1 MLSTLRTLLPYLLR
15 YRWRYAGGLTA
26 LLFRGVL
33 AAGVPLLIGRAVDQ
47 LAAGE
52 QEAAVNSMLL
62 ALGIAAGK
70 GIAQYAMRWIL
81 ITISRD
87 IEYDLRNDISA
98 HLVTL
103 DRTFYERYRTG
114 DLMARV
120 TNDLAQVRSLLGPGL
135 MYTAEI
141 GVVIATVLS
150 IMAWTDWLLT
160 LVIFAPMPLI
170 SLAVGHFGRRTHEQF
185 QTVQKRFSGI
195 SVRVQEHLAGLRML
209 RAYNQG
215 PAEVGR
221 FAAANADYVEASL
234 GLVRIWRSFYPLL
247 ELLVGLTGISLL
259 GFGSW
264 RVLQGAMT
272 VGTFTMFIY
281 FLAMLAWPMIG
292 MGVVVNITQRGIAS
306 LGRLNELL
314 NHRPRIADAPGVLGS
329 QVHIRGSIK
338 WQSVSVQYPRA
349 TGYAVRD
356 VSLSVLEGMS
366 LAVIGPVGSGKSTL
380 ASLVPRLYD
389 PTHGELMI
397 DGVDVRQ
404 LPLEALRKQ
413 VGYVSQETFLSSRPI
428 ADNIRLWRPDASM
441 EEVAEAARLALLDT
455 DEDNFPDGL
464 DTLVGERGITL
475 SGGQKQRV
483 AMARAL
489 LCDPAIVVLDD
500 STSSLDAETEHVLL
514 ERMRRA
520 TRERTLLIVTHRV
533 SSARLA
539 DRVAVMDAG
548 RIVDIGSHRTLLARG
563 GLYARIHERQRI
575 EEELAKP

>member
-1 MLSTLRTLLPYLLR
+1 MLAALRTLVPYLLR

-33 AAGVPLLIGRAVDQ
+33 AAAVPLLIGRAVDE
-47 LAAGE
+47 LAAGQ
-52 QEAAVNSMLL
+52 QEAAVNAVWLL
-62 ALGIAAGK
+62 LGIAACK

-87 IEYDLRNDISA
+87 IEYDLRNDLSA

-103 DRTFYERYRTG
+103 DRAFYERYRTG

-141 GVVIATVLS
+141 AVVIAAVLS

-170 SLAVGHFGRRTHEQF
+170 SLVVGYFGRRTHEQF
-185 QTVQKRFSGI
+185 QTVQQRFSGI

-221 FAAANADYVEASL
+221 FAAANSDYVAASL
-234 GLVRIWRSFYPLL
+234 GLIRIWRTFYPLL
-247 ELLVGLTGISLL
+247 ELLVGLTGIGLL

-264 RVLQGAMT
+264 RVLQGEMT

-292 MGVVVNITQRGIAS
+292 MGVVVNITQRGVAS

-314 NHRPRIADAPGVLGS
+314 NHRPRIADGPDTSRSHEYV
-329 QVHIRGSIK
+329 RGTIE
-338 WQSVSVQYPRA
+338 WRSVSVQYPNA
-349 TGYAVRD
+349 SGPAVRD
-356 VSLSVLEGMS
+356 VSLSVQEGES
-366 LAVIGPVGSGKSTL
+366 LAIIGPVGSGKSTL

-389 PTHGELMI
+389 PTQGEVLI
-397 DGVDVRQ
+397 EGISVRR
-404 LPLEALRKQ
+404 LPLDVLRKQ
-413 VGYVSQETFLSSRPI
+413 IGYVPQETFLFSRSI
-428 ADNIRLWRPDASM
+428 ADNIRLGRPDASAD
-441 EEVAEAARLALLDT
+441 EVREAARVSLLGT

-483 AMARAL
+483 ALARAL
-489 LCDPAIVVLDD
+489 VRDPTVAVLDD
-500 STSSLDAETEHVLL
+500 ATSSLDAETEHALL
-514 ERMRRA
+514 ERMRLA
-520 TRERTLLIVTHRV
+520 TRNRTLLIVTHRV

-539 DRVAVMDAG
+539 DRIAVMDAG
-548 RIVDIGSHRTLLARG
+548 QVVDVGSHEELLARG

-575 EEELAKP
+575 EEELSKP

>member
-1 MLSTLRTLLPYLLR
+1 MLTTLRTLAPYLFR
-15 YRWRYAGGLTA
+15 YRWRYAGGFTA

-33 AAGVPLLIGRAVDQ
+33 AAGVPLLIGYAVDQ

-52 QEAAVNSMLL
+52 REAAVKAVWLL
-62 ALGIAAGK
+62 LGVAACK

-81 ITISRD
+81 IKISRD
-87 IEYDLRNDISA
+87 IEYDLRNDLSA

-141 GVVIATVLS
+141 GVVMASVLS

-170 SLAVGHFGRRTHEQF
+170 SMVVGYFGRRTHEQF
-185 QTVQKRFSGI
+185 QTVQQRFSGI
-195 SVRVQEHLAGLRML
+195 SVRVQEHVAGLRML

-215 PAEVGR
+215 PAEVRR
-221 FAAANADYVEASL
+221 FAAANADYLEASL
-234 GLVRIWRSFYPLL
+234 GLIRIWRSFYPLL
-247 ELLVGLTGISLL
+247 ELLVGLAGIGLL

-264 RVLQGAMT
+264 RVLQGEMT

-292 MGVVVNITQRGIAS
+292 MGVVVNITQRGVAS

-314 NHRPRIADAPGVLGS
+314 NHRPRIADAPDALRSYEHV
-329 QVHIRGSIK
+329 RGAIN
-338 WQSVSVQYPRA
+338 WRAVSVQYPNASGR
-349 TGYAVRD
+349 AVRD
-356 VSLSVLEGMS
+356 VSLSVREGES
-366 LAVIGPVGSGKSTL
+366 LAIIGPVGSGKSTL

-389 PTHGELMI
+389 PTQGEILI
-397 DGVDVRQ
+397 EGLSVRR
-404 LPLEALRKQ
+404 LPLDVLRKQ
-413 VGYVSQETFLSSRPI
+413 IGYVPQETFLFSRTI
-428 ADNIRLWRPDASM
+428 ADNIRLGRPDASSD
-441 EEVAEAARLALLDT
+441 EVREAARISLLGT
-455 DEDNFPDGL
+455 EEDNFPDGL

-483 AMARAL
+483 ALARAVVR
-489 LCDPAIVVLDD
+489 DPSVVVLDD
-500 STSSLDAETEHVLL
+500 ATSSLDAETEHALL
-514 ERMRRA
+514 ERLRRA
-520 TRERTLLIVTHRV
+520 TRNRTLLIVTHRV

-539 DRVAVMDAG
+539 DRIAVMQAG
-548 RIVDIGSHRTLLARG
+548 QVVDSGSHEELLARG
-563 GLYARIHERQRI
+563 GLYARIHERQLI
-575 EEELAKP
+575 EEELARP

>member
-1 MLSTLRTLLPYLLR
+1 MLATLRTLFPYLLR

-52 QEAAVNSMLL
+52 QEAAVNSVLL
-62 ALGIAAGK
+62 VLGVAGGK

-141 GVVIATVLS
+141 GVVIAAVLS

-185 QTVQKRFSGI
+185 QIVQKRFSGI

-215 PAEVGR
+215 PNEVGR

-281 FLAMLAWPMIG
+281 FVAMLAWPMIG
-292 MGVVVNITQRGIAS
+292 MGVVVNITQRGVAS
-306 LGRLNELL
+306 LGRLRELL
-314 NHRPRIADAPGVLGS
+314 NYRPRIADAPDALRSYDYVRGVIEWRA
-329 QVHIRGSIK
+329 VC
-338 WQSVSVQYPRA
+338 VQYPNA
-349 TGYAVRD
+349 SGQAVRD
-356 VSLSVLEGMS
+356 VSLSVQEGES
-366 LAVIGPVGSGKSTL
+366 LAIIGPVGSGKSTL

-389 PTHGELMI
+389 PTRGEVLLEGI
-397 DGVDVRQ
+397 SVRR
-404 LPLEALRKQ
+404 LPLDVLRKQ
-413 VGYVSQETFLSSRPI
+413 IGYVPQETFLFSRTI
-428 ADNIRLWRPDASM
+428 ADNIRLGRPDASA
-441 EEVAEAARLALLDT
+441 EEVREAANVSLLGT

-483 AMARAL
+483 ALARAL
-489 LCDPAIVVLDD
+489 LRDPSVLVLDD
-500 STSSLDAETEHVLL
+500 ATSSLDAETEHALL
-514 ERMRRA
+514 ERMRKA
-520 TRERTLLIVTHRV
+520 TRNRTLLLVTHRV

-539 DRVAVMDAG
+539 DRIAVMDAG
-548 RIVDIGSHRTLLARG
+548 RVVDFGSHEELLARG

>member
-1 MLSTLRTLLPYLLR
+1 MLATLRTLVPYLLR

-33 AAGVPLLIGRAVDQ
+33 AAGVPLLIGHAVDQ
-47 LAAGE
+47 LAAGQ
-52 QEAAVNSMLL
+52 QEAAVNAVWLL
-62 ALGIAAGK
+62 LGVAACK

-87 IEYDLRNDISA
+87 IEYDLRNDLSA
-98 HLVTL
+98 HMVTL

-114 DLMARV
+114 DLMARA

-141 GVVIATVLS
+141 GVVIAAVLS

-160 LVIFAPMPLI
+160 LVIVAPMPLI
-170 SLAVGHFGRRTHEQF
+170 SLVVGYFGRRTHEQF
-185 QTVQKRFSGI
+185 QSVQRRFSGI

-221 FAAANADYVEASL
+221 FASANADYLEASL
-234 GLVRIWRSFYPLL
+234 GLIRIWRSFYPLL
-247 ELLVGLTGISLL
+247 ELLVGLTGIGLL

-264 RVLQGAMT
+264 RVLQGEMT

-281 FLAMLAWPMIG
+281 FLAMLTWPMIG
-292 MGVVVNITQRGIAS
+292 MGVVVNITQRGVAS

-314 NHRPRIADAPGVLGS
+314 HYRPRIADAADASPSDGHVG
-329 QVHIRGSIK
+329 GSID
-338 WQSVSVQYPRA
+338 WRAVSVQYPTA
-349 TGYAVRD
+349 SGYAVRD
-356 VSLSVLEGMS
+356 VSLSVPEGES
-366 LAVIGPVGSGKSTL
+366 LAIIGPVGSGKSTL
-380 ASLVPRLYD
+380 ASLVARLYD
-389 PTHGELMI
+389 PTQGETLI
-397 DGVDVRQ
+397 AGVDVRR
-404 LPLEALRKQ
+404 LPLEALRKRI
-413 VGYVSQETFLSSRPI
+413 GYVPQETFLFSRTI
-428 ADNIRLWRPDASM
+428 ADNIRLGRPDASPD
-441 EEVAEAARLALLDT
+441 EVREAARISLLGT

-464 DTLVGERGITL
+464 ETLVGERGITL

-483 AMARAL
+483 ALARAL
-489 LCDPAIVVLDD
+489 VTDPSVVVLDD
-500 STSSLDAETEHVLL
+500 ATSSLDAETEHELL
-514 ERMRRA
+514 ERMRQA
-520 TRERTLLIVTHRV
+520 TRKRTLLIVTHRV

-539 DRVAVMDAG
+539 DRIAVMDAG
-548 RIVDIGSHRTLLARG
+548 QVVDTGSHEELLARG

>member
-52 QEAAVNSMLL
+52 QEAAVNSALL
-62 ALGIAAGK
+62 VLAVAACK

-87 IEYDLRNDISA
+87 IEFDLRNDISA

-221 FAAANADYVEASL
+221 FAAANAEYVEASL

-292 MGVVVNITQRGIAS
+292 MGVVVNITQRGVAS

-314 NHRPRIADAPGVLGS
+314 NYRPRIADAPGVLRS
-329 QVHIRGSIK
+329 QHHVRGSIK
-338 WQSVSVQYPRA
+338 WKSVSVQYPRA
-349 TGYAVRD
+349 SGYAVRD

-366 LAVIGPVGSGKSTL
+366 LAIIGPVGSGKSTL

-389 PTHGELMI
+389 PTHGEVVI
-397 DGVDVRQ
+397 DDVDVRQ
-404 LPLEALRKQ
+404 LPLQALRRQ
-413 VGYVSQETFLSSRPI
+413 VGYVPQETFLFSRSI
-428 ADNIRLWRPDASM
+428 ADNIRLGRPDASM
-441 EEVAEAARLALLDT
+441 EEVAEAARLSLLDT

-483 AMARAL
+483 ALARAL
-489 LCDPAIVVLDD
+489 LRDPAIVVLDD

-539 DRVAVMDAG
+539 DRIAVMDAG
-548 RIVDIGSHRTLLARG
+548 RVVDTGSHRTLLARG

>member
-1 MLSTLRTLLPYLLR
+1 MLATLRTLVPYLLR

-33 AAGVPLLIGRAVDQ
+33 AAGVPLLIGHAVDQ
-47 LAAGE
+47 LAAGQ
-52 QEAAVNSMLL
+52 QEAAVNAVWLL
-62 ALGIAAGK
+62 LGVAACK

-87 IEYDLRNDISA
+87 IEYDLRNDLSA
-98 HLVTL
+98 HMVTL

-114 DLMARV
+114 DLMARA

-141 GVVIATVLS
+141 GVVIAAVLS

-160 LVIFAPMPLI
+160 LVIVAPMPLI
-170 SLAVGHFGRRTHEQF
+170 SLVVGYFGRRTHEQF
-185 QTVQKRFSGI
+185 QSVQRRFSGI

-221 FAAANADYVEASL
+221 FASANADYLEASL
-234 GLVRIWRSFYPLL
+234 GLIRIWRSFYPLL
-247 ELLVGLTGISLL
+247 ELLVGLTGIGLL

-264 RVLQGAMT
+264 RVLQGEMT

-281 FLAMLAWPMIG
+281 FLAMLTWPMIG
-292 MGVVVNITQRGIAS
+292 MGVVVNITQRGVAS

-314 NHRPRIADAPGVLGS
+314 HYRPRIADAADASPSDGHVG
-329 QVHIRGSIK
+329 GSID
-338 WQSVSVQYPRA
+338 WRAVSVQYPTA
-349 TGYAVRD
+349 SGYAVRD
-356 VSLSVLEGMS
+356 VSLSVPEGES
-366 LAVIGPVGSGKSTL
+366 LAIIGPVGSGKSTL
-380 ASLVPRLYD
+380 ASLVARLYD
-389 PTHGELMI
+389 PTQGETLI
-397 DGVDVRQ
+397 AGVDVRR
-404 LPLEALRKQ
+404 LPLEALRKRI
-413 VGYVSQETFLSSRPI
+413 GYVPQETFLFSRTI
-428 ADNIRLWRPDASM
+428 ADNIRLGRPDASPD
-441 EEVAEAARLALLDT
+441 EVREAARISLLGT

-464 DTLVGERGITL
+464 ETLVGERGITL

-483 AMARAL
+483 ALARAL
-489 LCDPAIVVLDD
+489 VTDPSVVVLDD
-500 STSSLDAETEHVLL
+500 ATSSLDAETEHELL
-514 ERMRRA
+514 ERMRQA
-520 TRERTLLIVTHRV
+520 TRKRTLLIVTHRV

-539 DRVAVMDAG
+539 DRIAVMDAG
-548 RIVDIGSHRTLLARG
+548 QVVDTGSHEELLARG
-563 GLYARIHERQRI
+563 DLYARIHERQRI

>member
-1 MLSTLRTLLPYLLR
+1 MLATLRTLLPYLLS

-33 AAGVPLLIGRAVDQ
+33 AAAVPLLIGRAVDQ

-62 ALGIAAGK
+62 ALGVAASK

-221 FAAANADYVEASL
+221 FAYANADYVEASL

-281 FLAMLAWPMIG
+281 YLAMLAWPMIG
-292 MGVVVNITQRGIAS
+292 MGVVVNITQRGVAS

-314 NHRPRIADAPGVLGS
+314 NHRPRIADAPGVLRS
-329 QVHIRGSIK
+329 HEQFRGSIE
-338 WQSVSVQYPRA
+338 WRSVGVQYPRA
-349 TGYAVRD
+349 SRHAVQD
-356 VSLSVLEGMS
+356 VNLSVQEGRS
-366 LAVIGPVGSGKSTL
+366 LAIIGPVGSGKSTL

-389 PTHGELMI
+389 PTHGAVLI
-397 DGVDVRQ
+397 DGVDIRQ
-404 LPLEALRKQ
+404 LPLEALRKH
-413 VGYVSQETFLSSRPI
+413 VGYVPQETFLFSRSI
-428 ADNIRLWRPDASM
+428 ADNIRLGRPDASA
-441 EEVAEAARLALLDT
+441 EEVAEAARLSLLDT
-455 DEDNFPDGL
+455 DEDNFPDRL

-483 AMARAL
+483 ALARAL
-489 LCDPAIVVLDD
+489 LRDPAVLVLDD
-500 STSSLDAETEHVLL
+500 STSSLDAETEHTLL
-514 ERMRRA
+514 KRLRRA

-539 DRVAVMDAG
+539 DRIAVLDAG
-548 RIVDIGSHRTLLARG
+548 RVVDTGSHSRLLARG

>member
-1 MLSTLRTLLPYLLR
+1 MLATLRTLVPYLLR

-33 AAGVPLLIGRAVDQ
+33 AAAVPLLIGRAVDE
-47 LAAGE
+47 LAAGQ
-52 QEAAVNSMLL
+52 QEAAVNTVWLL
-62 ALGIAAGK
+62 LGIAACK

-87 IEYDLRNDISA
+87 IEYDLRNDLSA

-103 DRTFYERYRTG
+103 DRAFYERYRTG

-141 GVVIATVLS
+141 TVVIAAVLS

-170 SLAVGHFGRRTHEQF
+170 SLVVGYFGRRTHEQF
-185 QTVQKRFSGI
+185 QTVQQRFSGI

-221 FAAANADYVEASL
+221 FAAANSDYVAASL
-234 GLVRIWRSFYPLL
+234 GLIRIWRTFYPLL
-247 ELLVGLTGISLL
+247 ELLVGLTGIGLL

-264 RVLQGAMT
+264 RVLQGEMT

-292 MGVVVNITQRGIAS
+292 MGVVVNITQRGVAS

-314 NHRPRIADAPGVLGS
+314 NHRPRIADGLDVS
-329 QVHIRGSIK
+329 RSHEYVRGTIE
-338 WQSVSVQYPRA
+338 WRAVSVQYPNA
-349 TGYAVRD
+349 SGQAVRD
-356 VSLSVLEGMS
+356 VSLSVQEGES
-366 LAVIGPVGSGKSTL
+366 LAIIGPVGSGKSTL

-389 PTHGELMI
+389 PTQGEVLI
-397 DGVDVRQ
+397 EGVSVRR
-404 LPLEALRKQ
+404 LPLDVLRRQ
-413 VGYVSQETFLSSRPI
+413 IGYVPQETFLFSRTI
-428 ADNIRLWRPDASM
+428 ADNIRLGRPDASAD
-441 EEVAEAARLALLDT
+441 EVREAARVSLLGT

-483 AMARAL
+483 ALARAL
-489 LCDPAIVVLDD
+489 VRDPSVAVLDD
-500 STSSLDAETEHVLL
+500 ATSSLDAETEHALL
-514 ERMRRA
+514 ERMRLA
-520 TRERTLLIVTHRV
+520 TRNRTLLIVTHRV

-539 DRVAVMDAG
+539 DRIAVMDAG
-548 RIVDIGSHRTLLARG
+548 QVVDVGSHEELLARG

-575 EEELAKP
+575 EEELSKP

>member
-1 MLSTLRTLLPYLLR
+1 LLATLRTLVPYLFR
-15 YRWRYAGGLTA
+15 YRWRYAGGFTA

-33 AAGVPLLIGRAVDQ
+33 AAGVPLLIGYAVDQ

-52 QEAAVNSMLL
+52 REAAVKAVWLL
-62 ALGIAAGK
+62 LGVAACK

-81 ITISRD
+81 IRISRD
-87 IEYDLRNDISA
+87 IEYDLRNDLSA

-141 GVVIATVLS
+141 GVVMAAVLS

-170 SLAVGHFGRRTHEQF
+170 SVVVGYFGRRTHEQF
-185 QTVQKRFSGI
+185 QTVQRRFSGI

-215 PAEVGR
+215 PAEVRR
-221 FAAANADYVEASL
+221 FAAANADYLEASR
-234 GLVRIWRSFYPLL
+234 GLIRIWRSFYPLL
-247 ELLVGLTGISLL
+247 ELLVGLAGIGLL

-264 RVLQGAMT
+264 RVLQGEMT

-292 MGVVVNITQRGIAS
+292 MGVVVNITQRGAAS

-314 NHRPRIADAPGVLGS
+314 NHRPRIADAPDALRSHDYV
-329 QVHIRGSIK
+329 RGTIN
-338 WQSVSVQYPRA
+338 WQAVSVQYPNASGR
-349 TGYAVRD
+349 AVRD
-356 VSLSVLEGMS
+356 VSLSLREGES
-366 LAVIGPVGSGKSTL
+366 LAIIGPVGSGKSTL

-389 PTHGELMI
+389 PTQGEVLI
-397 DGVDVRQ
+397 EGISARR
-404 LPLEALRKQ
+404 LPLDVLRKQ
-413 VGYVSQETFLSSRPI
+413 IGFVPQETFLFSRTI
-428 ADNIRLWRPDASM
+428 ADNIRLGRPEASDD
-441 EEVAEAARLALLDT
+441 EVREAARISLLGT

-483 AMARAL
+483 ALARAL
-489 LCDPAIVVLDD
+489 VRDPSVVVLDD
-500 STSSLDAETEHVLL
+500 TTSSLDAETEHALL
-514 ERMRRA
+514 RRMRRA
-520 TRERTLLIVTHRV
+520 TRNRTLLIVTHRV

-539 DRVAVMDAG
+539 DRIAVMDAG
-548 RIVDIGSHRTLLARG
+548 QVVDSGSHEELLARG
-563 GLYARIHERQRI
+563 GLYARIHERQLI

>member
-1 MLSTLRTLLPYLLR
+1 MLATLRTLFPYLLR

-52 QEAAVNSMLL
+52 QEAAVNSVLL
-62 ALGIAAGK
+62 ALGVAAGK

-185 QTVQKRFSGI
+185 QAVQKRFSGI

-292 MGVVVNITQRGIAS
+292 MGVVVNITQRGVAS

-314 NHRPRIADAPGVLGS
+314 NHRSRIADAPGVLRS
-329 QVHIRGSIK
+329 QEPVRGTIE
-338 WQSVSVQYPRA
+338 WHSVSVQFPRVSA
-349 TGYAVRD
+349 YAVRE

-366 LAVIGPVGSGKSTL
+366 LAIIGPVGSGKSTL

-389 PTHGELMI
+389 PTHGEVVI
-397 DGVDVRQ
+397 DGVDVRR

-413 VGYVSQETFLSSRPI
+413 VGYVPQETFLFSRSI
-428 ADNIRLWRPDASM
+428 ADNIRLGRPDASM
-441 EEVAEAARLALLDT
+441 EEVSEAARLSLLDT

-483 AMARAL
+483 ALARAL
-489 LCDPAIVVLDD
+489 LRDPAIVVLDD
-500 STSSLDAETEHVLL
+500 ATSSLDAETEHALL
-514 ERMRRA
+514 ERMRHA

-539 DRVAVMDAG
+539 DRIAVMDAG
-548 RIVDIGSHRTLLARG
+548 RIVDSGSHRSLLARG

>member
-1 MLSTLRTLLPYLLR
+1 MLAALRTLVPYLLR

-33 AAGVPLLIGRAVDQ
+33 AAAVPLLIGRAVDE
-47 LAAGE
+47 LAAGQ
-52 QEAAVNSMLL
+52 QEAAVNTVWLL
-62 ALGIAAGK
+62 LGIAACK

-87 IEYDLRNDISA
+87 IEYDLRNDLSA

-103 DRTFYERYRTG
+103 DRAFYERYRTG

-141 GVVIATVLS
+141 TVVIAAVLS

-170 SLAVGHFGRRTHEQF
+170 SLVVGYFGRRTHEQF
-185 QTVQKRFSGI
+185 QTVQQRFSGI

-221 FAAANADYVEASL
+221 FAAANSDYVAASL
-234 GLVRIWRSFYPLL
+234 GLIRIWRTFYPLL
-247 ELLVGLTGISLL
+247 ELLVGLTGIGLL

-264 RVLQGAMT
+264 RVLQGEMT

-292 MGVVVNITQRGIAS
+292 MGVVVNITQRGVAS

-314 NHRPRIADAPGVLGS
+314 NHRPRIADGLDVS
-329 QVHIRGSIK
+329 RSHEYVRGTIE
-338 WQSVSVQYPRA
+338 WRAVSVQYPNA
-349 TGYAVRD
+349 SGQAVRD
-356 VSLSVLEGMS
+356 VSLSVQEGES
-366 LAVIGPVGSGKSTL
+366 LAIIGPVGSGKSTL

-389 PTHGELMI
+389 PTQGEVLI
-397 DGVDVRQ
+397 EGVSVRR
-404 LPLEALRKQ
+404 LPLDVLRRQ
-413 VGYVSQETFLSSRPI
+413 IGYVPQETFLFSRTI
-428 ADNIRLWRPDASM
+428 ADNIRLGRPDASAD
-441 EEVAEAARLALLDT
+441 EVREAARVSLLGT

-483 AMARAL
+483 ALARAL
-489 LCDPAIVVLDD
+489 VRDPSVAVLDD
-500 STSSLDAETEHVLL
+500 ATSSLDAETEHALL
-514 ERMRRA
+514 ERMRLA
-520 TRERTLLIVTHRV
+520 TRNRTLLIVTHRV

-539 DRVAVMDAG
+539 DRIAVMDAG
-548 RIVDIGSHRTLLARG
+548 RVVDVGSHEELLARG

-575 EEELAKP
+575 EEELSKP

>member
-1 MLSTLRTLLPYLLR
+1 MLAALRTLVPYLLR

-33 AAGVPLLIGRAVDQ
+33 AAAVPLLIGRAVDE
-47 LAAGE
+47 LAAGQ
-52 QEAAVNSMLL
+52 QEAAVNTVWLL
-62 ALGIAAGK
+62 LGIAACK

-87 IEYDLRNDISA
+87 IEYDLRNDLSA

-103 DRTFYERYRTG
+103 DRAFYERYRTG

-141 GVVIATVLS
+141 TVVIAAVLS

-170 SLAVGHFGRRTHEQF
+170 SLVVGYFGRRTHEQF
-185 QTVQKRFSGI
+185 QTVQQRFSGI

-221 FAAANADYVEASL
+221 FDAANSDYVAASL
-234 GLVRIWRSFYPLL
+234 GLIRIWRTFYPLL
-247 ELLVGLTGISLL
+247 ELLVGLTGIGLL

-264 RVLQGAMT
+264 RVLQGEMT

-292 MGVVVNITQRGIAS
+292 MGVVVNITQRGVAS

-314 NHRPRIADAPGVLGS
+314 NHRPRIADGLDVS
-329 QVHIRGSIK
+329 RSHEYVRGTIE
-338 WQSVSVQYPRA
+338 WRSVSVQYPNA
-349 TGYAVRD
+349 SGQAVRD
-356 VSLSVLEGMS
+356 VSLSVREGES
-366 LAVIGPVGSGKSTL
+366 LAIIGPVGSGKSTL

-389 PTHGELMI
+389 PTQGEVLI
-397 DGVDVRQ
+397 EGVSVRR
-404 LPLEALRKQ
+404 LPLDVLRRQ
-413 VGYVSQETFLSSRPI
+413 IGYVPQETFLFSRTI
-428 ADNIRLWRPDASM
+428 ADNIRLGRPDASAD
-441 EEVAEAARLALLDT
+441 EVREAARVSLLGT

-483 AMARAL
+483 ALARAL
-489 LCDPAIVVLDD
+489 VRDPSVAVLDD
-500 STSSLDAETEHVLL
+500 ATSSLDAETEHALL
-514 ERMRRA
+514 ERMRLA
-520 TRERTLLIVTHRV
+520 TRNRTLLIVTHRV

-539 DRVAVMDAG
+539 DRIAVMDAG
-548 RIVDIGSHRTLLARG
+548 RVVDVGSHEELLARG

-575 EEELAKP
+575 EEELSKP

>member
-1 MLSTLRTLLPYLLR
+1 MLATLRTLVPYLFR
-15 YRWRYAGGLTA
+15 YRWRYAGGFTA

-33 AAGVPLLIGRAVDQ
+33 AAGVPLLIGYAVDQ

-52 QEAAVNSMLL
+52 REAAVKAVWLL
-62 ALGIAAGK
+62 LGVAACK

-81 ITISRD
+81 IKISRD
-87 IEYDLRNDISA
+87 IEYDLRNDLSA

-141 GVVIATVLS
+141 GVVMATVLS

-170 SLAVGHFGRRTHEQF
+170 SLVVGYFGRRTHEQF
-185 QTVQKRFSGI
+185 QTVQQRFSGI

-215 PAEVGR
+215 PAEVRR

-234 GLVRIWRSFYPLL
+234 GLIRIWRRFYPLL
-247 ELLVGLTGISLL
+247 ELLVGLAGIGLL

-264 RVLQGAMT
+264 RVLQGEMS

-292 MGVVVNITQRGIAS
+292 MGVVVNITQRGVAS
-306 LGRLNELL
+306 LGRLNELS
-314 NHRPRIADAPGVLGS
+314 NHRPRIADAPDALRSYEYV
-329 QVHIRGSIK
+329 RGEIN
-338 WQSVSVQYPRA
+338 WQDVSFQYPNASDR
-349 TGYAVRD
+349 AVRD
-356 VSLSVLEGMS
+356 VSLSVREGES
-366 LAVIGPVGSGKSTL
+366 LAIIGPVGSGKSTL

-389 PTHGELMI
+389 PTQGEILI
-397 DGVDVRQ
+397 DGISARR
-404 LPLEALRKQ
+404 LPLDVLRGQ
-413 VGYVSQETFLSSRPI
+413 IGYVPQETFLFSRTI
-428 ADNIRLWRPDASM
+428 ADNIRLGRPDASADD
-441 EEVAEAARLALLDT
+441 VREAARISLLGT

-464 DTLVGERGITL
+464 NTLVGERGITL

-483 AMARAL
+483 ALARAL
-489 LCDPAIVVLDD
+489 VRDPSVVVLDD
-500 STSSLDAETEHVLL
+500 ATSSLDAETEHALL
-514 ERMRRA
+514 EGMRRA
-520 TRERTLLIVTHRV
+520 TRNRTLLIVTHRV

-539 DRVAVMDAG
+539 DRIAVMDAG
-548 RIVDIGSHRTLLARG
+548 RVVDSGSHEELLARG
-563 GLYARIHERQRI
+563 GLYARIHERQLI

>member
-1 MLSTLRTLLPYLLR
+1 MLAALRTLVPYLLR

-33 AAGVPLLIGRAVDQ
+33 AAAVPLLIGRAVDE
-47 LAAGE
+47 LAAGQ
-52 QEAAVNSMLL
+52 QEAAVNTVWLL
-62 ALGIAAGK
+62 LGIAACK

-87 IEYDLRNDISA
+87 IEYDLRNDLSA

-103 DRTFYERYRTG
+103 DRAFYERYRTG

-141 GVVIATVLS
+141 TVVIAAVLS

-170 SLAVGHFGRRTHEQF
+170 SLVVGYFGRRTHEQF
-185 QTVQKRFSGI
+185 QTVQQRFSGI

-221 FAAANADYVEASL
+221 FAAANSDYVAASL
-234 GLVRIWRSFYPLL
+234 GLIRIWRTFYPLL
-247 ELLVGLTGISLL
+247 ELLVGLTGIGLL

-264 RVLQGAMT
+264 RVLQGEMT

-292 MGVVVNITQRGIAS
+292 MGVVVNITQRGVAS

-314 NHRPRIADAPGVLGS
+314 NHRSRIADGLDVS
-329 QVHIRGSIK
+329 RSHEYVRGTIE
-338 WQSVSVQYPRA
+338 WRAVSVQYPNA
-349 TGYAVRD
+349 SGQAVRD
-356 VSLSVLEGMS
+356 VSLSVQEGES
-366 LAVIGPVGSGKSTL
+366 LAIIGPVGSGKSTL

-389 PTHGELMI
+389 PTQGEVLI
-397 DGVDVRQ
+397 EGVSVRR
-404 LPLEALRKQ
+404 LPLDVLRRQ
-413 VGYVSQETFLSSRPI
+413 IGYVPQETFLFSRTI
-428 ADNIRLWRPDASM
+428 ADNIRLGRPDASAD
-441 EEVAEAARLALLDT
+441 EVREAARVSLLGT

-483 AMARAL
+483 ALARAL
-489 LCDPAIVVLDD
+489 VRDPSVAVLDD
-500 STSSLDAETEHVLL
+500 ATSSLDAETEHALL
-514 ERMRRA
+514 ERMRLA
-520 TRERTLLIVTHRV
+520 TRNRTLLIVTHRV

-539 DRVAVMDAG
+539 DRIAVMDTG
-548 RIVDIGSHRTLLARG
+548 RVVDVGSHEELLARG

-575 EEELAKP
+575 EEELSKP

>member
-1 MLSTLRTLLPYLLR
+1 MLAALRTLVPYLLR

-33 AAGVPLLIGRAVDQ
+33 AAAVPLLIGRAVDE
-47 LAAGE
+47 LAAGQ
-52 QEAAVNSMLL
+52 QEAAVNTVWLL
-62 ALGIAAGK
+62 LGIAACK

-87 IEYDLRNDISA
+87 IEYDLRNDLSA

-103 DRTFYERYRTG
+103 DRAFYERYRTG

-141 GVVIATVLS
+141 TVVIAAVLS

-170 SLAVGHFGRRTHEQF
+170 SLVVGYFGRRTHEQF
-185 QTVQKRFSGI
+185 QTVQQRFSGI

-221 FAAANADYVEASL
+221 FAAANSDYVAASL
-234 GLVRIWRSFYPLL
+234 GLIRIWRTFYPLL
-247 ELLVGLTGISLL
+247 ELLVGLTGIGLL

-264 RVLQGAMT
+264 RVLQGEMT

-292 MGVVVNITQRGIAS
+292 MGVVVNITQRGVAS

-314 NHRPRIADAPGVLGS
+314 NHRPRIADGLDVS
-329 QVHIRGSIK
+329 RSHEYVRGTIE
-338 WQSVSVQYPRA
+338 WRAVSVQYPNA
-349 TGYAVRD
+349 SGQAVRD
-356 VSLSVLEGMS
+356 VSLSVQEGES
-366 LAVIGPVGSGKSTL
+366 LAIIGPVGSGKSTL

-389 PTHGELMI
+389 PTQGEVLI
-397 DGVDVRQ
+397 EGVSVRR
-404 LPLEALRKQ
+404 LPLDVLRRQ
-413 VGYVSQETFLSSRPI
+413 IGYVPQETFLFSRTI
-428 ADNIRLWRPDASM
+428 ADNIRLGRPDASAD
-441 EEVAEAARLALLDT
+441 EVREAARVSLLGT

-483 AMARAL
+483 ALARAL
-489 LCDPAIVVLDD
+489 VRDPSVAVLDD
-500 STSSLDAETEHVLL
+500 ATSSLDAETEHALL
-514 ERMRRA
+514 ERMRLA
-520 TRERTLLIVTHRV
+520 TRNRTLLIVTHRV

-539 DRVAVMDAG
+539 DRIAVMDAG
-548 RIVDIGSHRTLLARG
+548 QVVDVGSHEELLARG

-575 EEELAKP
+575 EEELSKP

>member
-1 MLSTLRTLLPYLLR
+1 MLATLRTLFPYLLR

-33 AAGVPLLIGRAVDQ
+33 AAGVPMLIGRAVDQ

-52 QEAAVNSMLL
+52 QRAAVNSVLL
-62 ALGIAAGK
+62 ALGVAACK
-70 GIAQYAMRWIL
+70 GIAQYAMRWLL

-185 QTVQKRFSGI
+185 QAVQKRFSEI

-215 PAEVGR
+215 PAEAGR

-234 GLVRIWRSFYPLL
+234 GLVRIWRRFYPLL

-264 RVLQGAMT
+264 RVLQGSMT

-292 MGVVVNITQRGIAS
+292 MGVVVNITQRGVAS

-314 NHRPRIADAPGVLGS
+314 NYRPRIADAPGVMRS
-329 QVHIRGSIK
+329 QDHLRGTIE
-338 WQSVSVQYPRA
+338 WHSVSVQYPRA
-349 TGYAVRD
+349 SGYAVRD
-356 VSLSVLEGMS
+356 VSLSILEGMS
-366 LAVIGPVGSGKSTL
+366 LAIIGPVGSGKSTL

-389 PTHGELMI
+389 PTHGEVLI
-397 DGVDVRQ
+397 DGVDVRR

-413 VGYVSQETFLSSRPI
+413 VGYVPQETFLFSRSI
-428 ADNIRLWRPDASM
+428 AENIRLGRPDASM
-441 EEVAEAARLALLDT
+441 EEVEEAARLALLDT

-483 AMARAL
+483 ALARAV
-489 LCDPAIVVLDD
+489 LCDPAVVVLDD
-500 STSSLDAETEHVLL
+500 STSSLDAETEHALL

-520 TRERTLLIVTHRV
+520 TRGRTLLIVTHRV

-539 DRVAVMDAG
+539 DRIAVMDAG
-548 RIVDIGSHRTLLARG
+548 RVVDTGSHRALLARG

>member
-1 MLSTLRTLLPYLLR
+1 MLATLRTLVPYVLR

-33 AAGVPLLIGRAVDQ
+33 AAGVPLLIGYAVDQ
-47 LAAGE
+47 LAAGQ
-52 QEAAVNSMLL
+52 QEAAVNAVWLL
-62 ALGIAAGK
+62 LGVAACK

-87 IEYDLRNDISA
+87 IEYDLRNDLSA
-98 HLVTL
+98 HMVTL

-114 DLMARV
+114 DLMARA

-141 GVVIATVLS
+141 GVVIAAVLS

-160 LVIFAPMPLI
+160 LVIVAPMPLI
-170 SLAVGHFGRRTHEQF
+170 SLVVGYFGRRTHEQF
-185 QTVQKRFSGI
+185 QTVQRRFSGI

-221 FAAANADYVEASL
+221 FASANADYVEASL
-234 GLVRIWRSFYPLL
+234 GLIRIWRSFYPLL
-247 ELLVGLTGISLL
+247 ELLVGLTGIGLL

-264 RVLQGAMT
+264 RVLQGEMT

-281 FLAMLAWPMIG
+281 FLAMLTWPMIG
-292 MGVVVNITQRGIAS
+292 MGVVVNITQRGVAS

-314 NHRPRIADAPGVLGS
+314 HYRPRIADAAVALPSDGHGG
-329 QVHIRGSIK
+329 GSID
-338 WQSVSVQYPRA
+338 WRAVSVRYPTA
-349 TGYAVRD
+349 SGYAVRD
-356 VSLSVLEGMS
+356 VSLSVPEGES
-366 LAVIGPVGSGKSTL
+366 LAIIGPVGSGKSTL

-389 PTHGELMI
+389 PTQGETLI
-397 DGVDVRQ
+397 AGVDVRR
-404 LPLEALRKQ
+404 LPLEALRKRI
-413 VGYVSQETFLSSRPI
+413 GYVPQETFLFSRTI
-428 ADNIRLWRPDASM
+428 ADNIRLGRPDASPD
-441 EEVAEAARLALLDT
+441 EVREAARISLLGT

-464 DTLVGERGITL
+464 ETLVGERGITL

-483 AMARAL
+483 ALARAL
-489 LCDPAIVVLDD
+489 LTDPSVVVLDD
-500 STSSLDAETEHVLL
+500 ATSSLDAETEHELL
-514 ERMRRA
+514 ERMRQA
-520 TRERTLLIVTHRV
+520 TRKRTLLIVTHRV

-539 DRVAVMDAG
+539 DRIAVMDAG
-548 RIVDIGSHRTLLARG
+548 QVVDTGSHEELLARG

>member
-1 MLSTLRTLLPYLLR
+1 MLATLRTLVPYLLR
-15 YRWRYAGGLTA
+15 YRWRYAGGFTA

-33 AAGVPLLIGRAVDQ
+33 AAGVPLLIGYAVDQ

-52 QEAAVNSMLL
+52 REAAVQAVWLL
-62 ALGIAAGK
+62 LGVAACK
-70 GIAQYAMRWIL
+70 GVAQYAMRWIL
-81 ITISRD
+81 IRISRD
-87 IEYDLRNDISA
+87 IEYDLRNDLSA

-141 GVVIATVLS
+141 GVVMAAVLS
-150 IMAWTDWLLT
+150 IMTWTDWLLT
-160 LVIFAPMPLI
+160 LVIVAPMPLI
-170 SLAVGHFGRRTHEQF
+170 SLVVGYFGRRTHEQF
-185 QTVQKRFSGI
+185 QTVQRRFSGI

-215 PAEVGR
+215 PAEVRR

-234 GLVRIWRSFYPLL
+234 GLIRIWRSFYPLL
-247 ELLVGLTGISLL
+247 ELLVGLAGIGLL

-264 RVLQGAMT
+264 RVLEGEMT

-292 MGVVVNITQRGIAS
+292 MGVVVNITQRGVAS

-314 NHRPRIADAPGVLGS
+314 NHRPRIADAPDALRSYDHVQGA
-329 QVHIRGSIK
+329 IN
-338 WQSVSVQYPRA
+338 WQAVSVQYPNA
-349 TGYAVRD
+349 SDLAVRD
-356 VSLSVLEGMS
+356 VSLSVREGES
-366 LAVIGPVGSGKSTL
+366 LAIIGPVGSGKSTL

-389 PTHGELMI
+389 PTRGEFLI
-397 DGVDVRQ
+397 DGISVRR
-404 LPLEALRKQ
+404 LPLDVLRKQ
-413 VGYVSQETFLSSRPI
+413 IGHVPQETFLFSRTI
-428 ADNIRLWRPDASM
+428 ADNIRLGRPEASAD
-441 EEVAEAARLALLDT
+441 EVREAARISLLGT
-455 DEDNFPDGL
+455 AEDNFPDGL

-483 AMARAL
+483 ALARAL
-489 LCDPAIVVLDD
+489 VRDPSVVVLDD
-500 STSSLDAETEHVLL
+500 ATSSLDAETEHALL
-514 ERMRRA
+514 EGMRRA
-520 TRERTLLIVTHRV
+520 TRNRTLLIVTHRV

-539 DRVAVMDAG
+539 DRIAVMDAG
-548 RIVDIGSHRTLLARG
+548 RVVDSGSHEELLARG
-563 GLYARIHERQRI
+563 GLYARIHERQLI

>member
-1 MLSTLRTLLPYLLR
+1 MLATLRTLVPYLFR
-15 YRWRYAGGLTA
+15 YRWRYAGGFTA

-33 AAGVPLLIGRAVDQ
+33 AAGVPLLIGYAVDQ

-52 QEAAVNSMLL
+52 REAAVTAVWLL
-62 ALGIAAGK
+62 LGVAACK

-87 IEYDLRNDISA
+87 IEYDLRNDLSA

-141 GVVIATVLS
+141 GVVMAAVLS

-170 SLAVGHFGRRTHEQF
+170 SLVVGYFGRRTHEQF
-185 QTVQKRFSGI
+185 QTVQQRFSGI

-215 PAEVGR
+215 PAEVRR
-221 FAAANADYVEASL
+221 FAAANSDYVEASL
-234 GLVRIWRSFYPLL
+234 GLIRIWRSFYPLL
-247 ELLVGLTGISLL
+247 ELLVGLTGIGLL

-264 RVLQGAMT
+264 RVLQGEMT

-292 MGVVVNITQRGIAS
+292 MGVVVNITQRGVAS

-314 NHRPRIADAPGVLGS
+314 NHRPQIADAPDALRSYEYFRGTINWQAVGV
-329 QVHIRGSIK
+329 K
-338 WQSVSVQYPRA
+338 YPNASRPA
-349 TGYAVRD
+349 IRD
-356 VSLSVLEGMS
+356 VSLSVREGQS
-366 LAVIGPVGSGKSTL
+366 LAIIGPVGSGKSTL

-389 PTHGELMI
+389 PTQGEILI
-397 DGVDVRQ
+397 EGISVRR
-404 LPLEALRKQ
+404 LPLDLLRKQ
-413 VGYVSQETFLSSRPI
+413 IGYVPQETFLFSRTI
-428 ADNIRLWRPDASM
+428 ADNIRLGRPDASD
-441 EEVAEAARLALLDT
+441 EEVWEAARTSLLGT
-455 DEDNFPDGL
+455 EEDNFPDGL

-483 AMARAL
+483 ALARAL
-489 LCDPAIVVLDD
+489 VRDPRVVVLDD
-500 STSSLDAETEHVLL
+500 ATSSLDAETEHALL
-514 ERMRRA
+514 ARMRRA
-520 TRERTLLIVTHRV
+520 TRDRTLLIVTHRV

-539 DRVAVMDAG
+539 DRIAVMDAG
-548 RIVDIGSHRTLLARG
+548 QVVDSGSHEELLARG
-563 GLYARIHERQRI
+563 GLYARIHERQLI
-575 EEELAKP
+575 EEELARP